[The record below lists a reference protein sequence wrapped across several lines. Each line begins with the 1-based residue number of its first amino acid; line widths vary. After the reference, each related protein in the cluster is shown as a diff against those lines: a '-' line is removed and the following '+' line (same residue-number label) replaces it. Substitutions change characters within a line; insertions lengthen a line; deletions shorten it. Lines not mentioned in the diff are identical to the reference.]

1 MHPIYIIYGTESFN
15 TEELAERAG
24 EELNKLGLPVPVEVV
39 DMDDF
44 DMDLL
49 PQLHTLL
56 VLTSTYGNGDPP
68 TNAEELHG
76 HLMEDADPLPGLR
89 FSVCGLGDSV
99 YTHFAQ
105 CGKDFDRR
113 LGELSATRIVDRQDC
128 DVDYEKPFEKWLAKV
143 KTALPA
149 LSFSAPKA
157 AAPATPPLSPVAKAA
172 KVAGIAT
179 RKNPYLAEVRVNRLL
194 TRAGSSKAVRHVELA
209 LPPEV
214 TFSQGDCIGIWP
226 NNDAA
231 EIALIL
237 GHCGIDAAA
246 QVTLD
251 GSVLTIS
258 DALAQRDLTVLDARL
273 FALAAKA
280 APTSIFSV
288 MPHDPGLRQTYD
300 AEHHVAD
307 LLSESGAKP
316 GAQELVDALRPLAPR
331 QYSIASSRVAHPGS
345 VHLLVGVVRYDLNG
359 RARTGIFSGQISAR
373 TAIGSTLPV
382 YVHASP
388 SFNLVDHGADIIMIG
403 PGTGVAPYRGF
414 LQERAAAGASG
425 RAWLFF
431 GDRNKATD
439 FVYQD
444 EWAAW
449 LKDGTLDRL
458 DVAFSRDQPQ
468 KVYVQQ
474 RIIAEGAELWR
485 WIDKGATIYLC
496 GDAQHMAPDVSQALC
511 AVLMQHGG
519 LSATQAA
526 TRLAQLEASGRFQ
539 KDVY

>member
-1 MHPIYIIYGTESFN
+1 MHPIYVIYGTESFN

-24 EELNKLGLPVPVEVV
+24 EELNDLGLPVPVKVV

-56 VLTSTYGNGDPP
+56 ILTSTYGNGDPP

-76 HLMEDADPLPGLR
+76 HLMEEAEPLPGLR

-113 LGELSATRIVDRQDC
+113 LGELGATRIVDRQDC
-128 DVDYEKPFEKWLAKV
+128 DVDYEKPFEKWL
-143 KTALPA
+143 KTIKATLPT

-157 AAPATPPLSPVAKAA
+157 AAPAPVAKAA
-172 KVAGIAT
+172 AKVAAVGT

-194 TRAGSSKAVRHVELA
+194 TKPGSSKEVRHVELA
-209 LPPEV
+209 LSPEIV
-214 TFSQGDCIGIWP
+214 FSQGDCIGIWP
-226 NNDAA
+226 TNDPA

-237 GHCGIDAAA
+237 GHCGIDANT

-251 GSVLTIS
+251 GGALTIAQ
-258 DALAQRDLTVLDARL
+258 ALARRDLAALDARL

-280 APTSIFSV
+280 EPSSVFSV

-300 AEHHVAD
+300 AAHHVVD
-307 LLSESGAKP
+307 LLVESGAKP
-316 GAQELVDALRPLAPR
+316 GAQVLVDALRPLAPR
-331 QYSIASSRVAHPGS
+331 QYSIASSRVAHAGT

-359 RARTGIFSGQISAR
+359 RARAGVFSGQISAR
-373 TAIGSTLPV
+373 TAVGSKLPV

-388 SFNLVDHGADIIMIG
+388 SFNLIDHGADIIMIG
-403 PGTGVAPYRGF
+403 PGTGVAPFRGF
-414 LQERAAAGASG
+414 LQERAASGASG

-431 GDRNKATD
+431 GDRNRATD
-439 FVYQD
+439 FVYDD

-449 LKDGTLDRL
+449 LQDGTLDRL
-458 DVAFSRDQPQ
+458 DVAFSRDQAE
-468 KVYVQQ
+468 KVYVQH
-474 RIIAEGAELWR
+474 RIAAEGARLWR
-485 WIDKGATIYLC
+485 WIDQGATIYLC
-496 GDAQHMAPDVSQALC
+496 GDAQHMAPDVTEALRG
-511 AVLMQHGG
+511 VLMQHGRM
-519 LSATQAA
+519 SATDAA
-526 TRLAQLEASGRFQ
+526 TRLAQLEAAGRFQ